1 MTSHSSNMT
10 GAKAD
15 ALEESGFDP
24 SARQVDSAGR
34 TFVDFFAALNGEVDS
49 QDDCNARI
57 AALLRAGRSEAFCR
71 EYRKCYDGAAHS
83 IEAVA
88 REGKVTGV
96 GLDSQTRALCASAGL
111 NRACDRYPEDKERP
125 QLDVRE
131 VREAIEHI
139 RQAFPEHRPEE
150 IAATPGN
157 RAHIA
162 GFARATKLHGEYHE
176 A

>member
-34 TFVDFFAALNGEVDS
+34 TFVDFFAALNGEVDP

-71 EYRKCYDGAAHS
+71 EYRKGYDGAAHS

-88 REGKVTGV
+88 RGGKVTGV

-111 NRACDRYPEDKERP
+111 NRACDRYPEDKPCDAQKAVDRT
-125 QLDVRE
+125 
-131 VREAIEHI
+131 
-139 RQAFPEHRPEE
+139 RQAFPEHRPDVE